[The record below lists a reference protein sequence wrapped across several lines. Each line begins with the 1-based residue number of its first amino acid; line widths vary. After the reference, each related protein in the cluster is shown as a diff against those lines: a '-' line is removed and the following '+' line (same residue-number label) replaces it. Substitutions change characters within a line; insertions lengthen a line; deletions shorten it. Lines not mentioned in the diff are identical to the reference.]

1 MSTPKKAPSAL
12 APKIAAARGLL
23 QLGVAG
29 TVGVA
34 SLAEAVHRAV
44 LATAPL
50 PALPGRVLTQVIAGV
65 AYRGVRGVAGA
76 VGKGGDAL
84 LGEAERLARGDAA
97 VSGTP
102 TVALPLG
109 LRAAMNG
116 VVGDRLA
123 AMGNAVALP
132 MSIETHAVAKIRRTP
147 PNASGARVLFVHGLC
162 MTDRHWQ
169 EGEGEGV
176 CFGERL
182 FVEHGHRPS
191 YLRYNS
197 GVAIAEN
204 GRRLAALLEARQGG
218 RSRWQGPLHIVAH
231 SLGGLVVRSALAE
244 GRAQGHLWP
253 DRLRHV
259 VFLGTPHGG
268 APLERVG
275 KTVDALLAVSRFS
288 APWAALGRLRS
299 IAIRQLGHADVA
311 PLAMKRG
318 PVRFHAVAGTVSRRA
333 GVPLLDF
340 VGDGLVPLASALGE
354 RVPPEAMRLHT
365 RKSFA
370 GVGHLALI
378 RHPEVAE
385 HVASLL
391 GPASAST

>member
-1 MSTPKKAPSAL
+1 MSTSPKEPPTL
-12 APKIAAARGLL
+12 ATTIATARGLL
-23 QLGVAG
+23 QVGVAG

-50 PALPGRVLTQVIAGV
+50 PMLPGRLIAQVIAGV
-65 AYRGVRGVAGA
+65 AYDGVRGVAGA

-84 LGEAERLARGDAA
+84 LGEVERRARGAD
-97 VSGTP
+97 SGTAAP

-109 LRAAMNG
+109 LRAALNG
-116 VVGDRLA
+116 VVGDRLEE
-123 AMGNAVALP
+123 MGNPMALP
-132 MSIETHAVAKIRRTP
+132 MSIEAHAMARLRRAP
-147 PNASGARVLFVHGLC
+147 MNASGARVLFIHGLC

-169 EGEGEGV
+169 EGEGAGV

-182 FVEHGHRPS
+182 LRVHGHRPS

-197 GVAIAEN
+197 GLPIAEN
-204 GRRLAALLEARQGG
+204 GQRLAALLEARQRG
-218 RSRWQGPLHIVAH
+218 RAAWDGPLHIVAH
-231 SLGGLVVRSALAE
+231 SLGGLVFRCALAA
-244 GRAQGHLWP
+244 GDAQGHRWP
-253 DRLRHV
+253 ERLRHV

-275 KTVDALLAVSRFS
+275 KTVDAMLAVSRFA

-311 PLAMKRG
+311 PLTMRRSA
-318 PVRFHAVAGTVSRRA
+318 VHFHAVAGTMVRRA
-333 GVPLLDF
+333 GMPLLDF
-340 VGDGLVPLASALGE
+340 VGDGLVPLASALAE
-354 RVPPEAMRLHT
+354 RVPPGVMRIHS
-365 RKSFA
+365 RRRFG

-378 RHPEVAE
+378 RHPDVAE
-385 HVASLL
+385 HVVALL
-391 GPASAST
+391 QT